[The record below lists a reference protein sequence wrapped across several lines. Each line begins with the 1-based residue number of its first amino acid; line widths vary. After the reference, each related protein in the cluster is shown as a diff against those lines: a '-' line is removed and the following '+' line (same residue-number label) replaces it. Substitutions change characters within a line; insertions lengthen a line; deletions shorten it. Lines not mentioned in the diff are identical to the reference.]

1 VRSSQVS
8 RPLAKVRMRKRSVPP
23 VNNCQRFMLAVGPS
37 VRIRSPVA
45 VVLRGLPKNPVYD
58 SMKFYFICSGKFF
71 SSKNSSNP
79 SPSRLSRD
87 EFLLRESNTWF
98 LDIPLSRVPERQQ
111 IR

>member
-8 RPLAKVRMRKRSVPP
+8 KPFAKVRMRKRSVPP

-71 SSKNSSNP
+71 
-79 SPSRLSRD
+79 
-87 EFLLRESNTWF
+87 LRAK
-98 LDIPLSRVPERQQ
+98 
-111 IR
+111 IRRILRHLVSAETNFCSANQTHGF